1 MSYQKKLKAKRNRR
15 KFRVTNCFKSKGV
28 KPRVSVFR
36 SSKQIYAQIIDD
48 STHST
53 LASFSSLNL
62 EEKKGNKKEIA
73 KQVGL
78 KLGEIAKSKNIE
90 VVFFDRGICA
100 YHGRVASLAEG
111 LREKGLKF

>member
-62 EEKKGNKKEIA
+62 E
-73 KQVGL
+73 L
-78 KLGEIAKSKNIE
+78 DLGPTASSVSHEPPKVDDWSNIE
-90 VVFFDRGICA
+90 RS
-100 YHGRVASLAEG
+100 RL
-111 LREKGLKF
+111 